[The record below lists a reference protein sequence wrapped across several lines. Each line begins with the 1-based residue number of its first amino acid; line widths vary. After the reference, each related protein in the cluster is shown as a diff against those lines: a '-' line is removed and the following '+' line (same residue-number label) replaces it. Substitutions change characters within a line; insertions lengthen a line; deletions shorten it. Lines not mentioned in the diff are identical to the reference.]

1 MAALPACVDQ
11 RALWDRMNSHGFTQN
26 EVARLAGISSSH
38 LSQIMNGQLGQTQV
52 QGQGGRKDQPGI
64 GHQAAVVEGDLDPVG
79 VVAW

>member
-1 MAALPACVDQ
+1 MPIDAAV
-11 RALWDRMNSHGFTQN
+11 ALK
-26 EVARLAGISSSH
+26 RLCRGVSS
-38 LSQIMNGQLGQTQV
+38 LTSQVPVNQLGQTQV